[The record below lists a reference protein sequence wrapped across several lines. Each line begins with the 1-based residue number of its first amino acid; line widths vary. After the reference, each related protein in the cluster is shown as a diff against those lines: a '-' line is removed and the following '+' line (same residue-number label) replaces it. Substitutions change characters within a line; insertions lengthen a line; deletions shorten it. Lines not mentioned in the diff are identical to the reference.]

1 MFPLIQSEQQV
12 NKCLGK
18 EYEHCRL
25 YSSLSGEWCCQY
37 SPISGKANTLWTRV
51 LGEKGMEKLWLLTGT
66 SCFLSLGVSSTMFA
80 VAGNKHNN
88 NKKNLKPSRYSCATH
103 TASLHTAWW
112 HAVIGADCCTLKF
125 YTENNTKNV
134 PISKG
139 SYHFFRKSEGN
150 IWQRK
155 QKIQTICPC
164 RYSVSVPFHFS

>member
-1 MFPLIQSEQQV
+1 MLRKRIWTLQAVFISFWGMVLPVLSHFRE
-12 NKCLGK
+12 GK
-18 EYEHCRL
+18 
-25 YSSLSGEWCCQY
+25 YSL
-37 SPISGKANTLWTRV
+37 NTCV
-51 LGEKGMEKLWLLTGT
+51 LGEKGMEKLWPLTGT
-66 SCFLSLGVSSTMFA
+66 PCSLTLGVSSTMFA
-80 VAGNKHNN
+80 IAGNKHNN
-88 NKKNLKPSRYSCATH
+88 NKKKLKPFRYSCATH

-164 RYSVSVPFHFS
+164 RYSVSVPFRFP